1 MMKEKDLN
9 LIKEFRKN
17 SRQSLTRIS
26 RKTKIPISTIYD
38 KLKFYEKKLIIKH
51 TALIDFKQ
59 LGFDIRV
66 RLLLAA
72 KQKDALKNYL
82 LYHERI
88 NSVFRINNGFDYEI
102 EALFRN
108 MAEFKNFLE
117 DIEQFGIIEI
127 KEYFILDDLLRE
139 GFMTAEAY

>member
-1 MMKEKDLN
+1 MKEKDLN

-26 RKTKIPISTIYD
+26 KKTKIPISTIYD
-38 KLKFYEKKLIIKH
+38 KLKAYEKDLIIKH

-72 KQKDALKNYL
+72 KQRDTLKNYL
-82 LYHERI
+82 LFHDRV
-88 NSVFRINNGFDYEI
+88 NSVMRINNGFDYEI

-108 MAEFKNFLE
+108 MSEFRKFLE
-117 DIEQFGIIEI
+117 DIEQFGILEL
-127 KEYFILDDLLRE
+127 KEYFILDDVLRE
-139 GFMTAEAY
+139 GFMAAEAY